1 LQIQENILLH
11 HQNSNFK
18 KIQEKRAGNN
28 HLPETEYQR
37 EREMGRGKGGGGGG
51 GGGVIET
58 RKKRLSNREI

>member
-51 GGGVIET
+51 GGEVIET

>member
-37 EREMGRGKGGGGGG
+37 ERE
-51 GGGVIET
+51 
-58 RKKRLSNREI
+58 RERDGERQRRRRRRSDRDEKEKSV

>member
-37 EREMGRGKGGGGGG
+37 KRERERWGEAK
-51 GGGVIET
+51 EEEEEEE
-58 RKKRLSNREI
+58 K

>member
-37 EREMGRGKGGGGGG
+37 ERER
-51 GGGVIET
+51 ET
-58 RKKRLSNREI
+58 ARWGEAKEEEEEEEK

>member
-1 LQIQENILLH
+1 MQIQENILLH

-51 GGGVIET
+51 GGEVIET

>member
-37 EREMGRGKGGGGGG
+37 ERE
-51 GGGVIET
+51 
-58 RKKRLSNREI
+58 RERDGERQRRRRRRRRSDRDEKEKSV

>member
-51 GGGVIET
+51 GEVIET

>member
-37 EREMGRGKGGGGGG
+37 KRERERDGERQRRRRRRRRSDRDEKEKS
-51 GGGVIET
+51 V
-58 RKKRLSNREI
+58 

>member
-1 LQIQENILLH
+1 MQIQENILLH

-51 GGGVIET
+51 GEVIET

>member
-37 EREMGRGKGGGGGG
+37 ERE
-51 GGGVIET
+51 
-58 RKKRLSNREI
+58 RERDGERQRRRRRRRRRSDRDEKEKSV